1 MKSKSELLSDYEH
14 HNGLKNI
21 WKFLF
26 FGTLIWTLGV
36 IFTSYTENKSIVVI
50 IGVGCLGLY
59 GSLWNGQV
67 TYLQRIK
74 EELIELDSEQNY

>member
-14 HNGLKNI
+14 HNGQKNI

-26 FGTLIWTLGV
+26 FCMLIGIIGV
-36 IFTSYTENKSIVVI
+36 IFTSNTDNKSIVVI
-50 IGVGCLGLY
+50 IGVGCLGLF
-59 GSLWNGQV
+59 GSLWNGEV

-74 EELIELDSEQNY
+74 EEIVELESDENY